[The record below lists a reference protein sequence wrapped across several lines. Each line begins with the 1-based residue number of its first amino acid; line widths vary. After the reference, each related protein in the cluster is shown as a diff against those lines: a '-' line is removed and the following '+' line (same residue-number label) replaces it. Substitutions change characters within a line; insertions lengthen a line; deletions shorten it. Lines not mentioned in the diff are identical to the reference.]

1 MLKNCMRNQMIKE
14 YIRKIVEKQDLS
26 SNEIEN
32 LFDLLMSGEA
42 TDAQIGAILTGLR
55 MKGETVEEISSAAK
69 VMREKA
75 VKVPVKDKSKLIDT
89 CGTGGDKV
97 NTFNVSTIT
106 AFVVAGSGA
115 KVAKHGN
122 RSVSS
127 KCGSADIMEALG
139 IKIDLPPEKV
149 AEAIEK
155 IGLGFLF
162 APIYHP
168 AMKNVIRQR
177 REIGIRTIFNILGP
191 LSNPAEAN
199 YQLMGVYSKDLVE
212 PLTKVLLTLGIK
224 RAFVVHGMEG
234 LDEVS
239 ITTETL
245 VGELKDNEINIYK
258 VKPEDFGLK
267 SASLT
272 EIEGGDLD
280 YNLKIATDI
289 LEGKDSS
296 PKTDFVALNAG
307 FALKAA
313 GIVDTIK
320 EGIEISKETIYSK
333 KAYDILEK
341 LRNFA

>member
-1 MLKNCMRNQMIKE
+1 MVKDYIK
-14 YIRKIVEKQDLS
+14 KIVEGQNLNQKEIVDLF
-26 SNEIEN
+26 NI
-32 LFDLLMSGEA
+32 LMSGEA
-42 TDAQIGAILTGLR
+42 TDSQIGAVLTGLR
-55 MKGETVEEISSAAK
+55 MKGETVEEISSAAQ

-75 VKVPVKDKSKLIDT
+75 VKVPVKDKSRLIDT

-106 AFVVAGSGA
+106 AFVVAGAGA

-139 IKIDLPPEKV
+139 IKIDLSPEKV

-177 REIGIRTIFNILGP
+177 KEIGIRTIFNILGP

-212 PLTKVLLTLGIK
+212 PLTKVLSTLGIK
-224 RAFVVHGMEG
+224 KAFVVHGLEG

-245 VGELKDNEINIYK
+245 VGELTDDEISIYK
-258 VKPEDFGLK
+258 VKPEDFGLN
-267 SASLT
+267 SASLSD
-272 EIEGGDLD
+272 IEGGDLD
-280 YNLKIATDI
+280 YNLKIALDI
-289 LEGKDSS
+289 LEGKDYS
-296 PKTDFVALNAG
+296 PKTDFVALNSA
-307 FALKAA
+307 FALKAV
-313 GIVDTIK
+313 GMVDDIK
-320 EGIEISKETIYSK
+320 EGVELSKETIYSK
-333 KAYDILEK
+333 KAFDVLEK
-341 LRNFA
+341 LRSFSSY

>member
-1 MLKNCMRNQMIKE
+1 MVKKYIK
-14 YIRKIVEKQDLS
+14 KLVDKQNLSQEEVKDL
-26 SNEIEN
+26 
-32 LFDLLMSGEA
+32 FHHLMEGNA
-42 TDAQIGAILTGLR
+42 TDAQIGAILTALR
-55 MKGETVEEISSAAK
+55 MKGETVGEISSAAE

-106 AFVVAGSGA
+106 AFVIAGAGA

-139 IKIDLPPEKV
+139 VKIDMPPEKV
-149 AEAIEK
+149 AESIEK

-168 AMKNVIRQR
+168 AMKNVIKQR
-177 REIGIRTIFNILGP
+177 KELGIRTIFNILGP
-191 LSNPAEAN
+191 LSNPADAK
-199 YQLMGVYSKDLVE
+199 YQLMGVYDKNLVE
-212 PLTKVLLTLGIK
+212 PLSKVLLNLGIK
-224 RAFVVHGMEG
+224 RAFVVHGLEG

-239 ITTETL
+239 ITTET
-245 VGELKDNEINIYK
+245 VVAELNEDEISIYR

-272 EIEGGDLD
+272 DIEGGDLE
-280 YNLKIATDI
+280 YNKQIALNI
-289 LEGKDSS
+289 LEGKDNT

-307 FALKAA
+307 FALNAV
-313 GIVDTIK
+313 GIVENIK
-320 EGIEISKETIYSK
+320 EGIQLAKDTIYSK
-333 KAYDILEK
+333 KAYEILEK
-341 LRNFA
+341 LREFSK

>member
-1 MLKNCMRNQMIKE
+1 MIKD
-14 YIRKIVEKQDLS
+14 YIKKITSRKDLTK
-26 SNEIEN
+26 EEVKD
-32 LFDLLMSGEA
+32 LFNKLMEGQA
-42 TDAQIGAILTGLR
+42 TDAQIGAILTGLK
-55 MKGETVEEISSAAK
+55 MKGETVEEISAAADI
-69 VMREKA
+69 MREKA
-75 VKVPVKDKSKLIDT
+75 VKVPVKDKTKLVDT

-97 NTFNVSTIT
+97 DTFNVSTIT
-106 AFVVAGSGA
+106 AFVIAGAGA

-139 IKIDLPPEKV
+139 VKIEMQPEEAAK
-149 AEAIEK
+149 AIEE

-191 LSNPAEAN
+191 LSNPAGAK
-199 YQLMGVYSKDLVE
+199 YQLMGVFDEKLVE
-212 PLTKVLLTLGIK
+212 PLARVLSLMGIE
-224 RAFVVHGMEG
+224 RAYVVHGLEG

-245 VGELKDNEINIYK
+245 VGEVNGNTVEVYK

-267 SASLT
+267 RAS
-272 EIEGGDLD
+272 IDDIRGGDLD
-280 YNLKIATDI
+280 FNLQIALDI
-289 LEGKDSS
+289 LEGKDNS
-296 PKTDFVALNAG
+296 PKTDFVVLNAG

-313 GIVDTIK
+313 GIVDNIK
-320 EGIEISKETIYSK
+320 EGIELAKDSIYSK
-333 KAYDILEK
+333 KAFQVLEK
-341 LRNFA
+341 LRDFSRGGNA

>member
-1 MLKNCMRNQMIKE
+1 MIKD
-14 YIRKIVEKQDLS
+14 YIRKVVEKQDLS
-26 SNEIEN
+26 SEEIKN
-32 LFDLLMSGEA
+32 LFNILMSGEA
-42 TDAQIGAILTGLR
+42 TDSQIGAVLTGLR

-69 VMREKA
+69 VMREKS
-75 VKVPVKDKSKLIDT
+75 VKVPVKDKSRLIDT

-139 IKIDLPPEKV
+139 VKIDLPPEKV
-149 AEAIEK
+149 AEAIEE

-177 REIGIRTIFNILGP
+177 KEIGIRTIFNILGP

-212 PLTKVLLTLGIK
+212 PLTKVLSVLGIEK
-224 RAFVVHGMEG
+224 AFVVHGLEG

-239 ITTETL
+239 ITGETL
-245 VGELKDNEINIYK
+245 VGELNGDDILIYK

-267 SASLT
+267 SATLS

-280 YNLKIATDI
+280 YNLKIAIDI
-289 LEGKDSS
+289 LEGKDNS
-296 PKTDFVALNAG
+296 PKTDFVVLNSA
-307 FALKAA
+307 FALKAV
-313 GIVDTIK
+313 GLVNEIK
-320 EGIEISKETIYSK
+320 EGIELAKETVYSK
-333 KAYDILEK
+333 RAFEVLEK
-341 LRNFA
+341 LRNFN

>member
-1 MLKNCMRNQMIKE
+1 MIKE
-14 YIRKIVEKQDLS
+14 YIKKVTEGNDL
-26 SNEIEN
+26 NAEEVKD
-32 LFDLLMSGEA
+32 LFSTLMEGQA
-42 TDAQIGAILTGLR
+42 TDAQIGAILTGLK
-55 MKGETVEEISSAAK
+55 MKGETVEEISAAADI
-69 VMREKA
+69 MREKA
-75 VKVPVKDKSKLIDT
+75 VKVPVKDRSNLVDT
-89 CGTGGDKV
+89 CGTGGDKID
-97 NTFNVSTIT
+97 TFNVSTIT
-106 AFVVAGSGA
+106 AFVIAGAGA

-139 IKIDLPPEKV
+139 VKIDLKPEE
-149 AEAIEK
+149 AARAIEE

-191 LSNPAEAN
+191 LSNPAGAN
-199 YQLMGVYSKDLVE
+199 YQLMGVFDEKLVE
-212 PLTKVLLTLGIK
+212 PLARVLSLLGIK
-224 RAFVVHGMEG
+224 RGYVVHGLEG

-245 VGELKDNEINIYK
+245 VGEIDNGVIEIYK

-267 SASLT
+267 RASVDD
-272 EIEGGDLD
+272 IKGGDLD
-280 YNLKIATDI
+280 FNLQIALDI
-289 LEGKDSS
+289 LEGEDRS

-313 GIVDTIK
+313 GIVDSIK
-320 EGIEISKETIYSK
+320 EGIELAKESIYSK
-333 KAYDILEK
+333 KAYEVLEK
-341 LRNFA
+341 LRDFSKEVGNA